1 MRSDHALATPL
12 PPPLPTS
19 PSTPTSAAVPRA
31 AAGWQHHPSHPKE
44 EVGMTTGSLPSHM
57 LPQML
62 NTAKPHHYS
71 RGMCRT
77 VTSTY
82 IYKIICFSKRW
93 LVPHPVV
100 PTRASPRQSLPGFLH
115 RADARLPGQ
124 PRALPAARSLL
135 LLRSAFSQGEKTN
148 KPKTP
153 PLRSHLS
160 LIFSTL
166 SASNSSWTG
175 FPLWRLSGPRKQ
187 QGPAS

>member
-1 MRSDHALATPL
+1 MRWLLLCPL
-12 PPPLPTS
+12 RCPPHRAAPR
-19 PSTPTSAAVPRA
+19 AAVPAPPPQPQRR
-31 AAGWQHHPSHPKE
+31 PSQPKE

-62 NTAKPHHYS
+62 NTAKHHHYS
-71 RGMCRT
+71 SGMCRT

-82 IYKIICFSKRW
+82 IYKIIWFSKRR
-93 LVPHPVV
+93 LVPRPVA

-115 RADARLPGQ
+115 PADTRLPGQ

-148 KPKTP
+148 KPKPP

-166 SASNSSWTG
+166 SASNSSSTG
-175 FPLWRLSGPRKQ
+175 FPLWRLSGPREQ